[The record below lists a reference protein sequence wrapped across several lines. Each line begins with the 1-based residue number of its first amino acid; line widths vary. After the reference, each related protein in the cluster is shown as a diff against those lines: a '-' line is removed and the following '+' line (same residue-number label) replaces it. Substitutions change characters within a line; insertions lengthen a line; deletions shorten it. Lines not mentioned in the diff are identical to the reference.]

1 MVPRPLQKL
10 GGDSSSLPPPPYW
23 CPYKVVAN
31 FERLSQGMEP
41 GFEPGEQSLK
51 PKTSYENK
59 N

>member
-10 GGDSSSLPPPPYW
+10 GGDSSSPPYW
-23 CPYKVVAN
+23 CPHKVVAN